1 MDTGRPGQMD
11 ISNSRYELTAVK
23 PEQYPA
29 GDLPEIALV
38 GRSNVGKSS
47 LINSLLNR
55 KGLARV
61 SSEPGKTRGVNFY
74 NVDDTLYFVD
84 LPGYGYAKVSKVEK
98 ASWAKMIETY
108 LHTRKQLKLV
118 IMLVDIR
125 HSPTEDDKL
134 MYRWILDRGIAHV
147 VVAAKA
153 DKISRGRIQG
163 RLSEIRKTL
172 GIKADAGLT
181 AYSSE
186 TGQGREQLWSEL
198 EKAVLEQTVNEQI

>member
-1 MDTGRPGQMD
+1 MWHPD
-11 ISNSRYELTAVK
+11 ELTAIK

-61 SSEPGKTRGVNFY
+61 SSEPGKTRGINFY
-74 NVDDTLYFVD
+74 NVDDTMYLVD
-84 LPGYGYAKVSKVEK
+84 LPGYGYAKVSRKEK
-98 ASWAKMIETY
+98 ASWAGMIETY
-108 LHTRKQLKLV
+108 LHTRKQLRLV

-125 HSPTEDDKL
+125 HTPTGDDRL
-134 MYRWILDRGIAHV
+134 MYSWILDRGIAHMV
-147 VVAAKA
+147 IATKA
-153 DKISRGRIQG
+153 DKISRGRIQAGFRKSG
-163 RLSEIRKTL
+163 RRL
-172 GIKADAGLT
+172 GSGGYQPT

-186 TGQGREQLWSEL
+186 TGQGREQVWSEL
-198 EKAVLEQTVNEQI
+198 EKAVLEQEVNSGM